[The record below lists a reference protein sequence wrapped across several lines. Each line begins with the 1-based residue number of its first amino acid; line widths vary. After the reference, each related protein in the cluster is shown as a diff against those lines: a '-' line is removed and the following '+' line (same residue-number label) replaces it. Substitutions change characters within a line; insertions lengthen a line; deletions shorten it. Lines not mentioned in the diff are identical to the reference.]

1 MQHFRRVFAIA
12 MADKRLRGARMK
24 LRRSTARIALT
35 SGRKGTGLW
44 TVMRSPPRRE
54 DMPGA
59 LDGDVVAFSCGEAFG
74 RRGILH
80 AIYTAEF
87 LKLLNL

>member
-44 TVMRSPPRRE
+44 TVMRRRSMVTLSLFLVGKPSAGGE
-54 DMPGA
+54 YYMP
-59 LDGDVVAFSCGEAFG
+59 FT
-74 RRGILH
+74 R
-80 AIYTAEF
+80 
-87 LKLLNL
+87 LNF